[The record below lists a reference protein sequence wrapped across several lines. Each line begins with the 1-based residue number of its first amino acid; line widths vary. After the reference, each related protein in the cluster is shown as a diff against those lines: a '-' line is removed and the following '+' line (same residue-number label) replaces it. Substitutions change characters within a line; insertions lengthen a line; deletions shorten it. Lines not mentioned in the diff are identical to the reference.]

1 MNLMLDGLI
10 PRLEAWVQEELGAQ
24 RKLLENLK
32 LQEQAIQVTD
42 LDSLDLYI
50 QEGRKLRATS
60 GPRDRRRHMLLKD
73 FERVWSVSAK
83 ALTLGSIAARLGSNG
98 RRLDTLR
105 RDLKTTLKE
114 IGAIARRV
122 RTSARYHQSVIHEVV
137 ETVLETNADVIKQG
151 GALVNTEA

>member
-1 MNLMLDGLI
+1 MLDGLI

-32 LQEQAIQVTD
+32 CQERAIVTTD
-42 LDSLDLYI
+42 LDSLDQYI
-50 QEGRKLRATS
+50 QEGRDLRAKS

-83 ALTLGSIAARLGSNG
+83 AMTLGSIVARLGSNG
-98 RRLDTLR
+98 RRLDILR

-114 IGAIARRV
+114 IGGLARRV
-122 RTSARYHQSVIHEVV
+122 RTFARYHQSVIHEVV
-137 ETVLETNADVIKQG
+137 EDVLETNADAISQG